1 MLVKGGLLLR
11 QDQVRKHHLG
21 KERLL
26 VSDIK
31 NSQLITQV
39 TQELNK
45 LVDDYIAEVT
55 GVTPKKAKRILT
67 LEEIAK
73 PFLMKMEIFMVK
85 PLEHGMREGQASQ

>member
-1 MLVKGGLLLR
+1 M
-11 QDQVRKHHLG
+11 
-21 KERLL
+21 

-45 LVDDYIAEVT
+45 LVDDYIAEVI

-67 LEEIAK
+67 LEEIA
-73 PFLMKMEIFMVK
+73 
-85 PLEHGMREGQASQ
+85 QAL